1 MPKVS
6 VIIPV
11 YNAEK
16 YLEKCIGS
24 IAEQTFQ
31 DIEIITI
38 NDGSTDNSLNLLD
51 RLSEKY
57 NGKLV
62 VLDKK
67 NSGAGAARNLEIENA
82 NGEYIKFVD
91 ADNYLELDILNKM
104 YTIAKEYNMSLVR
117 GNYRTILEQLRM
129 SDKCSWSSIS
139 GNRIITPSIG
149 NKLIGRD
156 LLGDLRFPKK
166 LSGKT

>member
-38 NDGSTDNSLNLLD
+38 NDDLTDNSLNLLD

-62 VLDKK
+62 VLD
-67 NSGAGAARNLEIENA
+67 E
-82 NGEYIKFVD
+82 
-91 ADNYLELDILNKM
+91 
-104 YTIAKEYNMSLVR
+104 
-117 GNYRTILEQLRM
+117 
-129 SDKCSWSSIS
+129 
-139 GNRIITPSIG
+139 
-149 NKLIGRD
+149 
-156 LLGDLRFPKK
+156 KK
-166 LSGKT
+166 LRSRSC